1 MLELLV
7 KLGQSVVLN
16 QGNRLQDGTAG
27 TRHRYGEAGGAPW
40 FGIHIPDHVYVLAFP
55 SSTPFLIV
63 VFKSPT
69 HPRMSDYHTSDST
82 LSIKSARK
90 DQN

>member
-7 KLGQSVVLN
+7 KLGQSVVPN
-16 QGNRLQDGTAG
+16 QGNRLRDGTAG
-27 TRHRYGEAGGAPW
+27 TGHRYGEAGKAPW
-40 FGIHIPDHVYVLAFP
+40 FGIHVSDHVYVLAFP
-55 SSTPFLIV
+55 SSTPFLVV
-63 VFKSPT
+63 VFKSQT

-90 DQN
+90 NRN